1 MLLGDL
7 ARVTV
12 LAERRAQL
20 LADIDAVRDARF
32 VVTVRGDRVDADL
45 LELLKPVLLGAIEL
59 RVAEIDMRIADYGV
73 EIS

>member
-12 LAERRAQL
+12 LAERRAVL

>member
-12 LAERRAQL
+12 LAERRAVL

-45 LELLKPVLLGAIEL
+45 LELLKPVLLRAIEL